1 MLCDPSRCFSQ
12 ESLDRLLRGPERS
25 VRCTTIMIAHRLS
38 TVTAA
43 DKIIVLEKGVI
54 AEAGTHAELMAREN
68 GLYKA
73 MRSVQDLAH
82 EANQAS
88 VSGTL
93 AEVTDTAASAG
104 LATLSGPSQ
113 TVVPE
118 NGAGRNNVKAAKRG
132 STKEET
138 MMAEA
143 KELPPVPLRRIW
155 DLQKQDWPWFIA
167 GLIGSCGAG
176 ASRPI
181 FSIIYSGIITAYFSP
196 SVDTMRS
203 QARNGHRERGAVV
216 DFSMLILMD
225 ARAGR
230 MYLQAQKGAIICL
243 HSGKPYGV

>member
-1 MLCDPSRCFSQ
+1 
-12 ESLDRLLRGPERS
+12 
-25 VRCTTIMIAHRLS
+25 MIAHRLS

-54 AEAGTHAELMAREN
+54 AEAGSHAELMAREN

-104 LATLSGPSQ
+104 QATLSGPSQ

-118 NGAGRNNVKAAKRG
+118 NGAGRNNGKVAKRG

-196 SVDTMRS
+196 NVDTMRS
-203 QARNGHRERGAVV
+203 QVCNGHRERGWVV
-216 DFSMLILMD
+216 KLLT
-225 ARAGR
+225 
-230 MYLQAQKGAIICL
+230 
-243 HSGKPYGV
+243 